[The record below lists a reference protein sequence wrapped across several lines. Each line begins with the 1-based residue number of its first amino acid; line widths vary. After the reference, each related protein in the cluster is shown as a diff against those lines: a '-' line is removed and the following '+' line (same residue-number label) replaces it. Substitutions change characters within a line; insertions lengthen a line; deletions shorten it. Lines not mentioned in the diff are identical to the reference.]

1 MPRSS
6 QAAAARSAGSP
17 AVPRSVASR
26 APASRNSAA
35 AAGRPRR
42 FPVPAADLQPLALT
56 GAVDDYMLAE
66 DELVPAEVE
75 SFESLGH
82 PGHYRMHFAKGFGAG
97 YAEFCGLADGF
108 FVHIGEVTFAEPYA
122 LSVSAPGMLRVRI
135 ASAGDG
141 EYVASRGDT
150 LDIKGP
156 GAAIIIEPPGLPPA
170 EAVFAGHNHMVQIY
184 LHHDALK
191 LLYAGNEQDLP
202 AVVRAFLAGSLQRTV
217 ARRLPLDAALLRS
230 LERLHACPL
239 KGHGR
244 RLFIQSRAI
253 EMLCHIFD
261 ALGQEEGSVFVE
273 ASALTTR
280 GVLRAQ
286 QLLMEN
292 FVDPPSLEELAQ
304 QVGLSR
310 SGLCASFRQI
320 VGQTVFEYIGDLRM
334 QHALAL
340 LGQRDTSI
348 TQIAYAVGFNHPS
361 SFSVAV
367 QRRFGISPSELRRG
381 TLPFV

>member
-6 QAAAARSAGSP
+6 QAAAARPAGSP
-17 AVPRSVASR
+17 AVSGSVAGRGSGN
-26 APASRNSAA
+26 RNKV

-42 FPVPAADLQPLALT
+42 FPVRPDDLQPLALS
-56 GAVDDYMLAE
+56 GAADDYMLAE
-66 DELVPAEVE
+66 DERLPPEVE

-82 PGHYRMHFAKGFGAG
+82 PGHYRINFAKPFGTG
-97 YAEFCGLADGF
+97 YAEVCGLADGC
-108 FVHIGEVTFAEPYA
+108 FVHIGEVVFAEPYA

-150 LDIKGP
+150 LDINGP

-184 LHHDALK
+184 LHRDALK

-202 AVVRAFLAGSLQRTV
+202 AVVQSFLAGSLQRTV
-217 ARRLPLDAALLRS
+217 ARRLPLDAELLRG
-230 LERLHACPL
+230 LDRLHACPL

-253 EMLCHIFD
+253 EILCHMFD
-261 ALGQEEGSVFVE
+261 ALGQEER
-273 ASALTTR
+273 SAYTQTSAQTRR
-280 GVLRAQ
+280 GVLKAQ
-286 QLLMEN
+286 QLLMET
-292 FVDPPSLEELAQ
+292 FVDPPSLEKLAQ

-320 VGQTVFEYIGDLRM
+320 VGQTVFEYIADLRM

-361 SFSVAV
+361 SLSVAV

-381 TLPFV
+381 ALPFV